1 LVPTFNRHVPLAVHH
16 FERLALLFTLCSALV
31 SEGGQCPPCALKS
44 NICAANSTGSAEK
57 FVTWAGIPTVPAE
70 ELLAPMLNKVDDL
83 CAERDRLVG
92 EGRRK
97 YPGTRLITN
106 TRGNPLYYLIW
117 AGPHPKGLD
126 GANHILGKSKTPK
139 PRRGS

>member
-1 LVPTFNRHVPLAVHH
+1 MQLPAVRVEIEHKRRQIH
-16 FERLALLFTLCSALV
+16 RRRREIRDL
-31 SEGGQCPPCALKS
+31 QR
-44 NICAANSTGSAEK
+44 
-57 FVTWAGIPTVPAE
+57 AGISTFSAE
-70 ELLAPMLNKVDDL
+70 ELLVRMLTKVDDL